1 MPTET
6 RPKKAP
12 AKKSAPKRVPPAK
25 AKTAETAKGRL
36 KGEARQKAAAELADE
51 LKLLRAALKEIVRQ
65 VHLRI
70 DAGIADALE
79 VLEKKQAPGQPC
91 LLPGAKSSAQ
101 MAKKLRA
108 VKITPDRGK
117 LKDIGHISQLVKK
130 IGGKMPQKP

>member
-1 MPTET
+1 MTT
-6 RPKKAP
+6 AIAP
-12 AKKSAPKRVPPAK
+12 ARGSTKKDTSKRMPPAK
-25 AKTAETAKGRL
+25 RKTAEAARREL
-36 KGEARQKAAAELADE
+36 KGQARQKAAAELADE
-51 LKLLRAALKEIVRQ
+51 LKLLRAGLKELVRQ

-79 VLEKKQAPGQPC
+79 VLEKKQAPGEPC

-108 VKITPDRGK
+108 LKITPDRGK

-130 IGGKMPQKP
+130 FAGKLPKKP